1 MRSLSR
7 ALHAEVLK
15 LRRTLALRLT
25 VVAPLVV
32 AGLVFLFHYK
42 AISGGH
48 KLGGK
53 DMTVWTALGQQAL
66 ILWSL
71 LMMPLFIA
79 LETALLAGLEHQEK
93 NWKLLYTQPVP
104 RWTIYA
110 AKQLVGMGLIALS
123 VLTFW
128 ALILLVGFTLG
139 LLLPDAGFN
148 KAVPWLELL
157 RYCVFLYLA
166 SGFIL
171 SLHTWVALRWHS
183 FVVAMTVGIA
193 GTVAAS
199 LVMYSDWN
207 LYYPWTAPLMVANG
221 FGTGKLLTGTILF
234 GAVGGL
240 VIAFLGAWD
249 LGRREVG

>member
-1 MRSLSR
+1 MQSLLR
-7 ALHAEVLK
+7 ALQAELLK

-25 VVAPLVV
+25 VVAPLVI
-32 AGLVFLFHYK
+32 AGLCFLVFYK
-42 AISGGH
+42 SITGGH
-48 KLGGK
+48 KIGGGLPP
-53 DMTVWTALGQQAL
+53 WTALSQQVL
-66 ILWSL
+66 LLWAL

-110 AKQLVGMGLIALS
+110 AKQLTGMGLIAIS
-123 VLTFW
+123 VLVLFV
-128 ALILLVGFTLG
+128 LILLVGWSLN
-139 LLLPDAGFN
+139 LLIPGTGF
-148 KAVPWLELL
+148 AEPAPWRQLL
-157 RYCVFLYLA
+157 RYCGAIYLA
-166 SGFIL
+166 AGILL

-183 FVVAMTVGIA
+183 FVVAMAVGIA

-199 LVMYSDWN
+199 LVMYSEWR
-207 LYYPWTAPLMVANG
+207 LYYPWTAPFLIANN
-221 FGTGKLLTGTILF
+221 FASGKLLGNAILF

-240 VIAFLGAWD
+240 VIALLGAWD

>member
-7 ALHAEVLK
+7 ALHAELLK

-25 VVAPLVV
+25 LVAPLVII
-32 AGLVFLFHYK
+32 GMCFLFFYK
-42 AISGGH
+42 AVSGGH
-48 KLGGK
+48 KVGGGLSH
-53 DMTVWTALGQQAL
+53 WNALGQQVL
-66 ILWSL
+66 VLWAL

-110 AKQLVGMGLIALS
+110 AKQLTGMGLIALS
-123 VLTFW
+123 VL
-128 ALILLVGFTLG
+128 ALWGSTLLAGWILG
-139 LLLPDAGFN
+139 LLLPGSGF
-148 KAVPWLELL
+148 AEPAPWLQLL
-157 RYCVFLYLA
+157 KYCTFLYLA
-166 SGFIL
+166 SGILL

-193 GTVAAS
+193 GTVAAT
-199 LVMYSDWN
+199 LVMYSEWRT
-207 LYYPWTAPLMVANG
+207 YYPWTAPFLIANE
-221 FGTGKLLTGTILF
+221 FASGKLLPSAVLF
-234 GAVGGL
+234 GAAGGL
-240 VIAFLGAWD
+240 VLALLGAWD

>member
-7 ALHAEVLK
+7 ALHAELLK

-25 VVAPLVV
+25 LVAPLVIL
-32 AGLVFLFHYK
+32 GMCFLFFYK
-42 AISGGH
+42 AVSGGH
-48 KLGGK
+48 KVGGGLPH
-53 DMTVWTALGQQAL
+53 WTALGQQVL
-66 ILWSL
+66 VLWAL

-110 AKQLVGMGLIALS
+110 AKQLTGMGLIALS
-123 VLTFW
+123 VLVLW
-128 ALILLVGFTLG
+128 GFTLLAG
-139 LLLPDAGFN
+139 WALGRLLPGSGFSEP
-148 KAVPWLELL
+148 APWWPLL
-157 RYCVFLYLA
+157 KYCGSLYLA
-166 SGFIL
+166 SGILL

-193 GTVAAS
+193 GTVAAT
-199 LVMYSDWN
+199 LVMYSDWRT
-207 LYYPWTAPLMVANG
+207 YYPWTAPFLIANE
-221 FGTGKLLTGTILF
+221 FASGKLLGSAVLF
-234 GAVGGL
+234 GAAGGL
-240 VIAFLGAWD
+240 VIALLGAWD